1 MKNFAAMTAAG
12 TLAILAIPGQAAEIA
27 QPVPSNSI
35 QQSMALSPLASLEQT
50 ANHHKRKHRGKG
62 RYNRYD
68 RYDRYGRYETPRRL
82 SSRDRVWRGRD
93 GNYYC
98 KRDNGTTGAVIGAGV
113 GALAGRTVDTR
124 GDRTLGTLVG
134 ALAGGLLGREL
145 TRGNLKCR

>member
-1 MKNFAAMTAAG
+1 MKNFAAITAAG
-12 TLAILAIPGQAAEIA
+12 TLAILTIPAQAAEIA
-27 QPVPSNSI
+27 QPVSSSALL
-35 QQSMALSPLASLEQT
+35 QSTFVSPLDTLEQT
-50 ANHHKRKHRGKG
+50 ASHHKRKHRGKG
-62 RYNRYD
+62 RYNRGS

-82 SSRDRVWRGRD
+82 SSRDRVWRGRN

-134 ALAGGLLGREL
+134 AVAGGLLGREL

>member
-12 TLAILAIPGQAAEIA
+12 TLAILAIPAQAAEIT
-27 QPVPSNSI
+27 QPVASPTTNSAL
-35 QQSMALSPLASLEQT
+35 QQSTFAPALNSLEET
-50 ANHHKRKHRGKG
+50 AQHHGRKYRKKA
-62 RYNRYD
+62 
-68 RYDRYGRYETPRRL
+68 RYDRYGRYHTPRRL
-82 SSRDRVWRGRD
+82 SSRDRVWRGRN

-124 GDRTLGTLVG
+124 GDRTLGTLLG
-134 ALAGGLLGREL
+134 AVTGGLLGREL